1 MVAAQALDRK
11 AFYVSLS
18 RGRKN
23 MALHCPE
30 KEFLKQQL
38 SFRIGDRTSVHDFL
52 AEGQISAERML
63 QLSED
68 AQRRKAETLPDEKY
82 KSVIER
88 TRLFMEQ
95 IKQTTAKVWE
105 RAKQIAARRS
115 RWAKY
120 GYGPIS
126 ENTILEME
134 QERAIALAKEE
145 ALAREKQR
153 QAEEKPRK
161 PLSQWEATMAWLT
174 DMGNSKNPP
183 EPKPASKPVKPKEAM
198 PSFTFKP
205 SVLKIGKTAEPSAP
219 RKKNSMQEAL
229 DFLAQESAQIQAKEA
244 AEKAKQEQLA
254 AEKAVAE
261 REAAA
266 REETLRQE
274 AEQQAREKLA
284 RERAEQNRR
293 KQQEREKQEQNKK
306 KSRGMDL

>member
-1 MVAAQALDRK
+1 
-11 AFYVSLS
+11 
-18 RGRKN
+18 

-38 SFRIGDRTSVHDFL
+38 SFRIGDRTSVHDLL
-52 AEGQISAERML
+52 AEGQISAERL
-63 QLSED
+63 LPLSED
-68 AQRRKAETLPDEKY
+68 AQRRKAEMLPDEKY
-82 KSVIER
+82 KSVLER
-88 TRLFMEQ
+88 TKQFMEQ

-126 ENTILEME
+126 ENTILEMD

-153 QAEEKPRK
+153 QAEEKSRK
-161 PLSQWEATMAWLT
+161 PLSHWEATMAWLA
-174 DMGNSKNPP
+174 DIENGKNPP
-183 EPKPASKPVKPKEAM
+183 EPKQQQTSKPAKPQVAI
-198 PSFTFKP
+198 PPFTFKP
-205 SVLKIGKTAEPSAP
+205 SVLRIGKPAEPSAP
-219 RKKNSMQEAL
+219 RKKNSMREAL
-229 DFLAQESAQIQAKEA
+229 DFLAQESAKIQAKEA
-244 AEKAKQEQLA
+244 AEKAHQEQLA
-254 AEKAVAE
+254 AEKAAAE
-261 REAAA
+261 REATA
-266 REETLRQE
+266 REETLRLE

-293 KQQEREKQEQNKK
+293 EQQEREKQEQNKK

>member
-1 MVAAQALDRK
+1 L
-11 AFYVSLS
+11 
-18 RGRKN
+18 
-23 MALHCPE
+23 
-30 KEFLKQQL
+30 
-38 SFRIGDRTSVHDFL
+38 L
-52 AEGQISAERML
+52 AEGQITAERML
-63 QLSED
+63 PLSED

-126 ENTILEME
+126 ENTILEMD
-134 QERAIALAKEE
+134 QERVIALAKEE

-153 QAEEKPRK
+153 QAEENPRK
-161 PLSQWEATMAWLT
+161 PLSQWEATMAWLA
-174 DMGNSKNPP
+174 DIGNGKKPP
-183 EPKPASKPVKPKEAM
+183 EPKPQPVSKPVKPKETM
-198 PSFTFKP
+198 PPFTFKS
-205 SVLKIGKTAEPSAP
+205 SVLKIGKTAEPSTL

-229 DFLAQESAQIQAKEA
+229 DFLALESAKIQAKEA
-244 AEKAKQEQLA
+244 AEKAGQEQLA
-254 AEKAVAE
+254 AEKAAAE

-274 AEQQAREKLA
+274 AEQQAREKIA

-293 KQQEREKQEQNKK
+293 EQQEREERERNKK
-306 KSRGMDL
+306 KFRGRDI

>member
-1 MVAAQALDRK
+1 M
-11 AFYVSLS
+11 
-18 RGRKN
+18 
-23 MALHCPE
+23 
-30 KEFLKQQL
+30 
-38 SFRIGDRTSVHDFL
+38 SFRIGDRTSVHDLL
-52 AEGQISAERML
+52 AEGQITAERML
-63 QLSED
+63 PLSED

-88 TRLFMEQ
+88 TKEFMEQ

-105 RAKQIAARRS
+105 RAKQITARRS

-126 ENTILEME
+126 ENTILEMD
-134 QERAIALAKEE
+134 QERAITLAKEE

-161 PLSQWEATMAWLT
+161 PLSQWEATMAWLA
-174 DMGNSKNPP
+174 DIGNGKNSP
-183 EPKPASKPVKPKEAM
+183 EPKPKSAATPAKSKDAM
-198 PSFTFKP
+198 PPFTFKP
-205 SVLKIGKTAEPSAP
+205 SVLRIGKPAEPSAS

-254 AEKAVAE
+254 AEKAAAE
-261 REAAA
+261 REAIA

-293 KQQEREKQEQNKK
+293 EQQEREKQEQNKK